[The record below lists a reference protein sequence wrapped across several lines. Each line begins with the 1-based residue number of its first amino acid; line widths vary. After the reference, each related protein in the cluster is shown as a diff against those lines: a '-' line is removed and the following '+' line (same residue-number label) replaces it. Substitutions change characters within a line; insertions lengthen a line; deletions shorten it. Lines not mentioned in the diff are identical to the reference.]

1 MSTRSDE
8 RMGAGNSLARTSF
21 ETAARSTR
29 CWQSLSECV
38 AATAAI
44 LSTLAA
50 QPPRIRGSALVPWVE
65 RGFVAAPGHRG
76 NRRLLFRYRES
87 WDVRRVDAGPV
98 VTARNAAF
106 AEDVMKSWGVLPIR
120 RR

>member
-21 ETAARSTR
+21 STAARLTR

-44 LSTLAA
+44 LSNLAA
-50 QPPRIRGSALVPWVE
+50 QPPRIRGGALVPWAK
-65 RGFVAAPGHRG
+65 RGFVAGPGHRG
-76 NRRLLFRYRES
+76 NRRLLQRGSFLDHHALVFRRG
-87 WDVRRVDAGPV
+87 AG
-98 VTARNAAF
+98 
-106 AEDVMKSWGVLPIR
+106 
-120 RR
+120 